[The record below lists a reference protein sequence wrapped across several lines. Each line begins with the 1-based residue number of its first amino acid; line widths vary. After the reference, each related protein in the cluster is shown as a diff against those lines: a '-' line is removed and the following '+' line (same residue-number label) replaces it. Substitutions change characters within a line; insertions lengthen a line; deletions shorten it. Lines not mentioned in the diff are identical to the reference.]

1 MEVLDPNF
9 SDPGA
14 RGAPGSERGERREL
28 DRRILALAIPALG
41 ALAVEP
47 LYVLADTAI
56 VGRIGTVPLGGLA
69 LASTVL
75 TTLLWACNFL
85 SYGTTARVA
94 FLTGRGDRKGA
105 AGVAAQGLWLCGLI
119 GIPLAVF
126 VAIFGR
132 SLAAG
137 LGGHGEVLIAATTY
151 LRISALGMPAVLV
164 ALVGQGHLRGLSDTR
179 TPFAVVLV
187 SNLVNIVLEIVLV
200 YGLDLGIAG
209 SAWGTVVAQWLAAVW
224 FAVVTGR
231 LVVATGAGLSP
242 RWAEMRRLMVIGRHL
257 FFRTGALLAT
267 LALATAVAARIN
279 PSTLG
284 GHQIALQIETF

>member
-14 RGAPGSERGERREL
+14 RGAPGSEKNERREL
-28 DRRILALAIPALG
+28 DRRIRALAIPALG

-75 TTLLWACNFL
+75 TTLLWGCNFL

-94 FLTGRGDRKGA
+94 FLTGRGEQRGA
-105 AGVAAQGLWLCGLI
+105 AGVAGQGLWLCGLI
-119 GIPLAVF
+119 GVPLACI
-126 VAIFGR
+126 VAVAGR
-132 SLAAG
+132 PRASG
-137 LGGHGEVLIAATTY
+137 LGGHADVLDAATSS

-179 TPFAVVLV
+179 TPL
-187 SNLVNIVLEIVLV
+187 
-200 YGLDLGIAG
+200 
-209 SAWGTVVAQWLAAVW
+209 
-224 FAVVTGR
+224 
-231 LVVATGAGLSP
+231 
-242 RWAEMRRLMVIGRHL
+242 
-257 FFRTGALLAT
+257 
-267 LALATAVAARIN
+267 
-279 PSTLG
+279 
-284 GHQIALQIETF
+284 